1 MARLLVSVRS
11 VTEGIAALEGGA
23 DLIDV
28 KEPGRGSLGR
38 ADEAI
43 IAAVCRRV
51 GGRRPVSAALGELL
65 DFHHFST
72 GMDLAFVKWGL
83 AGCRL
88 RSNWP
93 DLLKDAAASVIRQ
106 NPACRPVAAAYADW
120 RRAGSPAPA
129 DVCTVIRNHGFKVF
143 LLDTWCKD
151 GRSLLDWLSISELGR
166 LCDWCRSAGIQVALA
181 GSLDSAA
188 IGRLQ
193 ELEPTWFAVRGAVCR
208 DSCRTRVIDPRRVR
222 ELADRV
228 HSFDPVA
235 IPEN

>member
-1 MARLLVSVRS
+1 MD
-11 VTEGIAALEGGA
+11 GGA

-38 ADEAI
+38 ADEGI
-43 IAAVCRRV
+43 ITAVCRCV
-51 GGRRPVSAALGELL
+51 GGHRPVSAALGELL
-65 DFHHFST
+65 DFHHFSAE
-72 GMDLAFVKWGL
+72 MKLAFVKWGL

-88 RSNWP
+88 RANWS
-93 DLLKDAAASVIRQ
+93 DLLKDAAAWVIQQ

-120 RRAGSPAPA
+120 QRAESPAPE
-129 DVCTVIRNHGFKVF
+129 DVCAVIGNQGFKVV

-151 GRSLLDWLSISELGR
+151 GRTLLDWLSISELRR
-166 LCDWCRSAGIQVALA
+166 LCDWCRSAGVQVALA
-181 GSLDSAA
+181 GSLDGAA

-193 ELEPTWFAVRGAVCR
+193 ELEPAWFAVRGAVCR
-208 DSCRTRVIDPRRVR
+208 DSCRTRVIDPGRVR